1 MRDAWIDKMSQ
12 SLSHK
17 LDSFSMSH
25 GDCSKL
31 GWVHLKVS
39 VELIQYINQLKLNQS
54 SKVGFAGTWHQSWIS
69 LRGATDFC
77 YTLSDSTSA
86 SNMVGGDPEEERVDL
101 KKTKNITLVTDIKNL
116 SAPEAAVPVIVA
128 DLIDRSL
135 YIQSRSV
142 SLY

>member
-31 GWVHLKVS
+31 GWVHLKV
-39 VELIQYINQLKLNQS
+39 
-54 SKVGFAGTWHQSWIS
+54 GFAGTWHQSWIS
-69 LRGATDFC
+69 LRGANDFC
-77 YTLSDSTSA
+77 YTLSDSTA
-86 SNMVGGDPEEERVDL
+86 SNMVGDHEEERVDL
-101 KKTKNITLVTDIKNL
+101 KKTKNVTLVTDIKNL
-116 SAPEAAVPVIVA
+116 SAPEAAVPVIVV

-142 SLY
+142 FGVK

>member
-1 MRDAWIDKMSQ
+1 M
-12 SLSHK
+12 
-17 LDSFSMSH
+17 
-25 GDCSKL
+25 
-31 GWVHLKVS
+31 
-39 VELIQYINQLKLNQS
+39 NQP
-54 SKVGFAGTWHQSWIS
+54 SKVGFAGTWPQSWIS

-77 YTLSDSTSA
+77 YTLSDSMASSA
-86 SNMVGGDPEEERVDL
+86 STASTLAGGDPEEERVDL

-142 SLY
+142 SLHKVCWH